1 MESNNKGW
9 ICLHRSILNWEWWS
23 DQNTFRLFIY
33 CLLMANHEDRKWQG
47 KVIERGSFITTL
59 ANIKQQTKLSLQQV
73 RTSLAK
79 LQETGEINIKT
90 TNQNTHITICNYA
103 FYQDKKDNEQQTGNK
118 QITNEQQTDNKQITN
133 EQQTDNKQI
142 TNEQQTD
149 NKHNNNYNNNNNIN
163 NNNNGN
169 NITRARTHEEAAAPE
184 KENEN
189 SKENLRVILLETFKE
204 NFFKKMG
211 TEYMPQWATQTE
223 DSMAVRDFI
232 LAKMREPQNNITP
245 TPGNFRAFT
254 ERLLDAMYNA
264 ADDFL
269 KNKWGLHLLNKEFN
283 QLYIRIINKKNNG
296 NTTDKT
302 DYMQRIVDSM
312 QE

>member
-1 MESNNKGW
+1 MGNDNKGW

-103 FYQDKKDNEQQTGNK
+103 FYQDKKDNEQQT
-118 QITNEQQTDNKQITN
+118 
-133 EQQTDNKQI
+133 DNKQI

-149 NKHNNNYNNNNNIN
+149 NKHNNNYNNIN

-169 NITRARTHEEAAAPE
+169 NITRAHAREEVPAPE
-184 KENEN
+184 NENEN
-189 SKENLRVILLETFKE
+189 SKENLRVILLETFE
-204 NFFKKMG
+204 EHFLKKMG
-211 TEYMPQWATQTE
+211 TEYVPQWATQTE

-232 LAKMREPQNNITP
+232 LAKMREPQNNITS

-296 NTTDKT
+296 NTTNKDE
-302 DYMQRIVDSM
+302 YIRSIISSM

>member
-1 MESNNKGW
+1 MGNDNKGW

-103 FYQDKKDNEQQTGNK
+103 FYQDKKDNEQQT
-118 QITNEQQTDNKQITN
+118 
-133 EQQTDNKQI
+133 DNKQI

-149 NKHNNNYNNNNNIN
+149 NKHNNNYNNIN

-169 NITRARTHEEAAAPE
+169 NITRAHAREEVPAPE

-189 SKENLRVILLETFKE
+189 SKENLRVILLETFE
-204 NFFKKMG
+204 EHFLKKMG
-211 TEYMPQWATQTE
+211 TE
-223 DSMAVRDFI
+223 
-232 LAKMREPQNNITP
+232 
-245 TPGNFRAFT
+245 
-254 ERLLDAMYNA
+254 
-264 ADDFL
+264 
-269 KNKWGLHLLNKEFN
+269 
-283 QLYIRIINKKNNG
+283 
-296 NTTDKT
+296 
-302 DYMQRIVDSM
+302 
-312 QE
+312 